1 MRKKEDETIS
11 LKEYFDNRFT
21 ELKNYMDIKFN
32 TMDKSTCLA
41 NENLNTRLESMNEFR
56 GQIKD
61 QTANFITRVEHDAM
75 MTKYDADIRVL
86 REQNAEN
93 KGKANMNT
101 VYVGYVIAFI
111 GIILSIVGLITH
123 V

>member
-1 MRKKEDETIS
+1 
-11 LKEYFDNRFT
+11 
-21 ELKNYMDIKFN
+21 
-32 TMDKSTCLA
+32 
-41 NENLNTRLESMNEFR
+41 
-56 GQIKD
+56 
-61 QTANFITRVEHDAM
+61 M